1 MADITRED
9 VATLIQEDY
18 STTLLD
24 TAAAESGAIAAFG
37 TVNLGTK
44 VTNLPVLT
52 SLPEASWVSESATDD
67 DGRKPTSKATWGNKQ
82 FVVEELAV
90 IVPVHEDVLDDAD
103 DALLASITASGG
115 TAIGKKLDE
124 AVIFGKDKPV
134 TWTSL
139 SLLGAAEEDGNLF
152 VASPTAG
159 VNDLAGSIYQAAEA
173 VDDSGADPNVILTRS
188 GLRFAL
194 ANLRNADGSTIYQS
208 TISANGDMSDSIAGL
223 TAAWVKN
230 GAWDRTLATAIV
242 ADSTKVKIGV
252 RQDITVKFL
261 DQATVDGINL
271 AERDMV
277 AFRFK
282 ARYAYVLGNVLN
294 STGSI
299 SSPTAAVVP
308 SGAGASPAADNS

>member
-9 VATLIQEDY
+9 VATLIQEEY
-18 STTLLD
+18 STALLD

-52 SLPEASWVSESATDD
+52 SLPEANWVSESATDEA
-67 DGRKPTSKATWGNKQ
+67 GRKKTSKATWGNKQ

-90 IVPVHEDVLDDAD
+90 IVPIHEDVLDDAD
-103 DALLASITASGG
+103 DALLASITGMGG

-139 SLLGAAEEDGNLF
+139 SLLGAAEDAGATF

-159 VNDLAGSIYQAAEA
+159 VNDLAGSIYQAAES
-173 VDDSGADPNVILTRS
+173 VDDSGANPDVILTRS

-194 ANLRNADGSTIYQS
+194 ANLRNADGSPIYQS
-208 TISANGDMSDSIAGL
+208 TISASGTMQDAVAGL
-223 TAAWVKN
+223 NAAWVGN
-230 GAWDRTLATAIV
+230 GAWDRTLATAII
-242 ADSTKVKIGV
+242 ADSSKVLIGV

-282 ARYAYVLGNVLN
+282 ARYAYVLGNTLN
-294 STGSI
+294 ATGDI

-308 SGAGASPAADNS
+308 TGSTGGADAS